1 MKTAI
6 TFLLLIACCLF
17 VGCVKKVRSISQ
29 SGYNDH
35 YHYAGPHNREL
46 DEFDVL
52 GLDPS
57 QPVTEEEIRRVSSQ
71 SKTIQLAPGST
82 ILLVQSGA
90 MYPDAP
96 MVTELSKQFRVVTF
110 TGLATET
117 PTPAR
122 PASAS
127 EQRTRN
133 AIIVTDTARPATVV
147 PLTTLTRERYP
158 TDTPREPAGAYSR
171 VLRLAAARAGASA
184 VVCYWGILESGTED
198 IATKTVSWIPVLRWV
213 VPDER
218 QHARIRLKIAVV
230 DVPTGN
236 WTVFSAQPIELKSW
250 SVRPRREVADQK
262 QVESLK
268 RQAYE
273 LAARD
278 LIATYSGATVLR

>member
-1 MKTAI
+1 MKTAT

-17 VGCVKKVRSISQ
+17 VGCAKKVRSISQ

-35 YHYAGPHNREL
+35 YHYAGSHNREL

-52 GLDPS
+52 GLDPA
-57 QPVTEEEIRRVSSQ
+57 QPVTEEEIRRISNQ
-71 SKTIQLAPGST
+71 AKTVQLTPGST

-96 MVTELSKQFRVVTF
+96 MVSELSKQFRVVPF
-110 TGLATET
+110 TGVATEK

-122 PASAS
+122 PAGAS

-133 AIIVTDTARPATVV
+133 AIIVTDADKPATVV
-147 PLTTLTRERYP
+147 PLTTLARESYPTAATRE
-158 TDTPREPAGAYSR
+158 AVGAYSR
-171 VLRLAAARAGASA
+171 LLRLAAARAGASA
-184 VVCYWGILESGTED
+184 VVCYWGILESGTEE
-198 IATKTVSWIPVLRWV
+198 IATKTVSWMPVLRWV
-213 VPDER
+213 LPDER

-268 RQAYE
+268 QQAYE

-278 LIATYSGATVLR
+278 LIATHSGQTVMR

>member
-1 MKTAI
+1 MKTT
-6 TFLLLIACCLF
+6 TFLLLVACCLF
-17 VGCVKKVRSISQ
+17 VGCAKKVRSISQ
-29 SGYNDH
+29 SGFNDH
-35 YHYAGPHNREL
+35 FHYAGSHNREL

-57 QPVTEEEIRRVSSQ
+57 QPVTEEEIRRISNQ
-71 SKTIQLAPGST
+71 SRPIQLTPGST

-90 MYPDAP
+90 IYPDAP
-96 MVTELSKQFRVVTF
+96 MVSALSKQFRVVPF
-110 TGLATET
+110 TGVATTKQT
-117 PTPAR
+117 PDRAATAT
-122 PASAS
+122 

-133 AIIVTDTARPATVV
+133 AIIVTDTDMPPTVV
-147 PLTTLTRERYP
+147 PLNTLAKESYP
-158 TDTPREPAGAYSR
+158 TDTPHEPVGAYSR

-198 IATKTVSWIPVLRWV
+198 IATKTVSWMPVLRWV
-213 VPDER
+213 LPDER

-268 RQAYE
+268 QQAYE

-278 LIATYSGATVLR
+278 LISAYSGETVLR

>member
-1 MKTAI
+1 MKTT

-17 VGCVKKVRSISQ
+17 VGCAKKVRSISQ

-35 YHYAGPHNREL
+35 YHHAGPHNREL

-71 SKTIQLAPGST
+71 SKTVQLAPGST

-90 MYPDAP
+90 IYPDAP
-96 MVTELSKQFRVVTF
+96 MVAELSKQFRVVPF
-110 TGLATET
+110 TGV
-117 PTPAR
+117 
-122 PASAS
+122 AS
-127 EQRTRN
+127 ERSTAARTTTASKQRTRN
-133 AIIVTDTARPATVV
+133 AIIVTDSEKPATVV
-147 PLTTLTRERYP
+147 PLTTLAKERYP
-158 TDTPREPAGAYSR
+158 TDTPREPAGDYSR
-171 VLRLAAARAGASA
+171 VLRLAAARAGASV

-198 IATKTVSWIPVLRWV
+198 IATKTVSWMPVLRWV

-230 DVPTGN
+230 DVPTGS

-268 RQAYE
+268 QQAYE

-278 LIATYSGATVLR
+278 LIAAYSGATVIR